1 MFIHYIKAAL
11 RQLLKYKF
19 HTLVSALCMAVGL
32 TINGYMGVVTQIQFD
47 PIDLQ
52 ELFKEEKGRFMSGAD
67 YKQVSER
74 GIGIEKLYAITHT
87 RHNATAYVD
96 NDAEFPYQININA
109 ISPLFF
115 RNYSDVRGN
124 LILEGR
130 DSIGENEIIITSK
143 LAKRIF
149 GKESPIGKSLTLTND
164 GTYAHNDY
172 TGKCYSI
179 VGVTEILYS
188 DLPENTIYVP
198 MLYIDNNDNYRVC
211 AYCKKGFSENKL
223 QETFDAQEWKS
234 ANNGEPFK
242 IVVLPYMDYDTDFWA
257 GFIILTIFSLLIFL
271 TGLINFT
278 KFIIQMFYARQR
290 ELALR
295 KCLGSSSRGLYMLL
309 ASEVIIMLTFSFL
322 LSCITSELSVT
333 YMKYMHIES
342 FAIITLELLIAA
354 QAHTTL
360 LAMAVVLIIIIFPIL
375 KLRRTDMNSSILR
388 KRQGNKVRNIMIG
401 LQFAIFITCFSL
413 LGVAIN
419 AEKDERS
426 HHLRHQSEKE
436 LDRVFCLHPFFHH
449 WDEIRQQI
457 EKLPEVESFVYCSNE
472 KFSKSKFEY
481 STIYTG
487 SDTLYVNTIAHGDP
501 HYFEF
506 FNIPV
511 NGKMVD
517 KEDGNYVYIDKILQ
531 QRLLQDSAF
540 DGTINFANGAKGT
553 VAGVIESKF
562 TDEGQIVFVDYVGP
576 IPYAGS
582 IFVVGGVP
590 NEFYYRIKDGVSK
603 KEATKAFEEII
614 YKYFPRSIDSNIKT
628 LQERLYEVNQIYIMM
643 KHFSYIMAFIS
654 LLVVVLSIYSTIS
667 LDAVTRQKDIAIR
680 KINGAGKLDIVRHF
694 ILPYL
699 ITYGV
704 TFIIVYPLLVNFF
717 LLIVGEYHN
726 FLSWTFIITYGIA
739 MFIGTTALLIA
750 ITWHKISLIMKVN
763 PAEVIRRE

>member
-32 TINGYMGVVTQIQFD
+32 TINGYMGVITQVMFN
-47 PIDLQ
+47 PIDLK
-52 ELFKEEKGRFMSGAD
+52 ELYKDKSGSFMNGAD

-74 GIGIEKLYAITHT
+74 GVGIEKLYAIAHT
-87 RHNATAYVD
+87 RHNSTAYVD
-96 NDAEFPYQININA
+96 NDTEFPYQININA

-124 LILEGR
+124 LIHEGR

-143 LAKRIF
+143 FAKRIF

-172 TGKCYSI
+172 TGKSYRI
-179 VGVTEILYS
+179 AGVTEVLYT
-188 DLPENTIYVP
+188 DIPENTIYVP
-198 MLYIDNNDNYRVC
+198 MLYIDNNDKYKVC
-211 AYCKKGFSENKL
+211 AYCKKGFSEKKL
-223 QETFDAQEWKS
+223 QESFDTQEWKS
-234 ANNGEPFK
+234 TKNGEPFK
-242 IVVLPYMDYDTDFWA
+242 VVILPERDYGTDFWA
-257 GFIILTIFSLLIFL
+257 NFIALTIFSLLIFL

-278 KFIIQMFYARQR
+278 KFVIQMFYARQR

-295 KCLGSSSRGLYMLL
+295 KCLGSSNRGLYMLL

-322 LSCITSELSVT
+322 LSCITSELSVA
-333 YMKYMHIES
+333 YMEYMSIEA
-342 FAIITLELLIAA
+342 FEVITLKLLIVA

-360 LAMAVVLIIIIFPIL
+360 IAMAVVLIIIIIPIL

-388 KRQGNKVRNIMIG
+388 KRRSNKVRNIMIG
-401 LQFAIFITCFSL
+401 LQCAIFIICFSL
-413 LGVAIN
+413 LGVAIM
-419 AEKDERS
+419 AEKDEMS
-426 HHLRHQSEKE
+426 HHLKHQSQKE
-436 LDRVFCLHPFFHH
+436 LDRVFCLHPFIYH
-449 WDEIRQQI
+449 WDEIRQEI
-457 EKLPEVESFVYCSNE
+457 EKLPVVESFVYCSNE
-472 KFSKSKFEY
+472 KFSKPKFEY

-487 SDTLYVNTIAHGDP
+487 SDTLYVYTIAHGDP
-501 HYFEF
+501 RYFEF
-506 FNIPV
+506 FDIPV
-511 NGKMVD
+511 NGKIVD
-517 KEDGNYVYIDKILQ
+517 KEDGNYVYIDQVLQ
-531 QRLLQDSAF
+531 QRLLQNRTF
-540 DGTINFANGAKGT
+540 DGTINFVNGAKGT
-553 VAGVIESKF
+553 VAGVIESRF
-562 TDEGQIVFVDYVGP
+562 TDEGQNVFVDYVGP
-576 IPYAGS
+576 VPYAGS
-582 IFVVGGVP
+582 IFVVGGAP
-590 NEFYYRIKDGVSK
+590 NEFYYRIKDGVTK
-603 KEATKAFEEII
+603 KEAMKAFKEVIN
-614 YKYFPRSIDSNIKT
+614 KYLPRSFDSNIMT
-628 LQERLYEVNQIYIMM
+628 LQERLYERNQIYIMM

-704 TFIIVYPLLVNFF
+704 TFIIVYPLLVNSF

-750 ITWHKISLIMKVN
+750 ITWHKISLIMKIN